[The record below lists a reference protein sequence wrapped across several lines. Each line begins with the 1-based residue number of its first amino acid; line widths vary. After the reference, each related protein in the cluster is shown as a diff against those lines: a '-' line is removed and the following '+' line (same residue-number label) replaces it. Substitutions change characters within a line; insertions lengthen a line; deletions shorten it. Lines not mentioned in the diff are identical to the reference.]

1 MPIYFDD
8 RDRLRFLSIFGTTVE
23 RYAWRCHSYCLMPNH
38 YHVVIETTE
47 PNLARGMQYLN
58 WRYALAFNNRR
69 GFVGHLFDARYHSV
83 IVESDLHLLEL
94 ARYVVLNP
102 VRSRLCRHP
111 LEWRWSSYSAA
122 IGESPA
128 PEFLTLDWL
137 MGQFG
142 RDATRARARFADFVA
157 DGVESGH
164 VFVPG
169 TETWPV
175 QPTPYVPGKRS
186 ARSRTRS
193 AAGRPTTFK

>member
-1 MPIYFDD
+1 MPIYLDD

-111 LEWRWSSYSAA
+111 LEWRWSSYAAA

-137 MGQFG
+137 MGLAVNDHG
-142 RDATRARARFADFVA
+142 DIANLVA
-157 DGVESGH
+157 EFWHTLPPSLREMLGDESD
-164 VFVPG
+164 V
-169 TETWPV
+169 
-175 QPTPYVPGKRS
+175 RS
-186 ARSRTRS
+186 LVV
-193 AAGRPTTFK
+193 